1 MSYWTY
7 INGNITVS
15 PMGRTQAEKR
25 YILETVLEHLPVV
38 KGSEGS
44 MNVYII
50 QKNGYD
56 HSSSADEFG
65 DTTNNLV
72 DSYGNKSRRRGHLET
87 QSEYIIVINGN
98 LRDKRCQN
106 AFKEFTKW
114 LIRLAKRVQVE
125 DVLVNISDGDK
136 EVIMRDQ
143 NSKYRKLYDMTDNN
157 WCEYLMWSKAEI
169 EE

>member
-38 KGSEGS
+38 KGSEGG
-44 MNVYII
+44 MDVYII
-50 QKNGYD
+50 QKDGYD

-65 DTTNNLV
+65 DTTNNLI

-87 QSEYIIVINGN
+87 QSEYILVVNGS
-98 LRDKRCQN
+98 LRDKRFN
-106 AFKEFTKW
+106 NTFKEFVKW
-114 LIRLAKRVQVE
+114 IARLAKRVQVE

-136 EVIMRDQ
+136 EITMRDQ
-143 NSKYRKLYDMTDNN
+143 GFKYRQLYDNTDIN